1 MGRKTLPCSKGI
13 ETAFTT
19 LIAHSVNVERHC
31 PVPKGLKPVRCS
43 FLKSTQRR
51 KTLPCSKGIETE
63 DVELNEWIYMG
74 RKTLPCSKGIET
86 FPVVSISNIIPG
98 RKTLPCSKGIKIKF
112 LLLS

>member
-1 MGRKTLPCSKGI
+1 M
-13 ETAFTT
+13 
-19 LIAHSVNVERHC
+19 VERHC
-31 PVPKGLKPVRCS
+31 PVPKGLKL
-43 FLKSTQRR
+43 FLYFSMLPQVCR